1 MKSHL
6 IPEPKPIERHLSNS
20 DAARMYLLDQIFSN
34 GEPRSKAKKGSD
46 EEYYRAPE
54 MPMRGF
60 LQVVFV
66 R

>member
-6 IPEPKPIERHLSNS
+6 IPEPQPIERNQNDS

-34 GEPRSKAKKGSD
+34 GEPRSKAKKNSND
-46 EEYYRAPE
+46 ENYRAPE
-54 MPMRGF
+54 MPMRSF

-66 R
+66 H